1 MTGKVLAVMG
11 LLGMFGFG
19 GATSPQAD
27 NKAPAGQVCTL
38 KVEGMHCSACA
49 SKVEKEARKIGGV
62 TAAKVSQPKGTAE
75 IAYDPAKTT
84 PETIAKTITQKTGF
98 KVSAAQPD
106 DKK

>member
-1 MTGKVLAVMG
+1 MAAGIPDVTRSAVIQRATGAID
-11 LLGMFGFG
+11 F
-19 GATSPQAD
+19 Q
-27 NKAPAGQVCTL
+27 
-38 KVEGMHCSACA
+38 EGMHCSACA

-84 PETIAKTITQKTGF
+84 PETIAKTITRKTGF
-98 KVSAAQPD
+98 KASAAQRD